1 MLEFKQDDTAV
12 DLILTLTE
20 NVSLNQPSY
29 LFVFTHVLTKD
40 VVAFVKTEA
49 DDLSNYPDRYNKFT
63 INPTILFAGYQPGVW
78 GYTVYEQAS
87 PTNISPALSGAPLEY
102 GQLLLK
108 RAINF
113 AFTKYDS
120 PTSFKTYNG

>member
-1 MLEFKQDDTAV
+1 MLEFKQDDTATN
-12 DLILTLTE
+12 LIVTLTE
-20 NVSLNQPSY
+20 NVTIQEPNY

-49 DDLSNYPDRYNKFT
+49 DDLSDYPGRYNKFL
-63 INPTILFAGYQPGVW
+63 IDPAVLFAAYQPGVW
-78 GYTVYEQAS
+78 QYSVYQQTS
-87 PTNISPALSGAPLEY
+87 PSNLEPALSQGALEF
-102 GQLLLK
+102 GQLLLN
-108 RAINF
+108 RAVDF